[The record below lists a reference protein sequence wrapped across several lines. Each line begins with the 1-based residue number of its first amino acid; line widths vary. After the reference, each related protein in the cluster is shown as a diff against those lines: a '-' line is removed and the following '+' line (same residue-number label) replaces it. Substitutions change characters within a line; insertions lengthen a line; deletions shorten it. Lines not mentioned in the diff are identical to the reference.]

1 MSYIFLVPTA
11 IVYLI
16 GFIVLNGLFEISI
29 LVMVSIG
36 LTLIYMGSSS
46 QREDILSVVK
56 HDDRVYFNISDDI
69 FFSVDMVKNS
79 KFDESTISKIEERVS
94 SVRDVITRVEFVNF
108 YDENLYMRL
117 INLIGNHKI

>member
-46 QREDILSVVK
+46 QREDILSVV
-56 HDDRVYFNISDDI
+56 N
-69 FFSVDMVKNS
+69 M
-79 KFDESTISKIEERVS
+79 TIGSI
-94 SVRDVITRVEFVNF
+94 
-108 YDENLYMRL
+108 LL
-117 INLIGNHKI
+117 

>member
-1 MSYIFLVPTA
+1 M
-11 IVYLI
+11 
-16 GFIVLNGLFEISI
+16 
-29 LVMVSIG
+29 
-36 LTLIYMGSSS
+36 IYMGSSS